1 MKSRSQNLSIFT
13 TIIVVTAGC
22 LIYGIMQ
29 GIHDNY
35 GIMMKSLVPAT
46 GVKYAD
52 ISFII
57 GVGAFL
63 YGLVQPFFGMLALK
77 KSNAFVMILG
87 IAMIVAGLVVTP
99 LCRNFWTMLP
109 FFGIILP
116 AGTGA
121 LSFGIVMSAL
131 TPILGEKKAAAVSG
145 IVQASAGVGD
155 ALMSPALQSLI
166 SWRGIFFSMTSF
178 AVMMACT
185 LPVVIWIGVKN
196 KNTQNCAHPD
206 TMETDSKTSTAK
218 SEIQNVSDAEN
229 LSSSAK
235 SEQNETLFSIIK
247 TAFKNPVYRKIFI
260 GFSTCGFNMSIIES
274 HLFSQYVSWGI
285 PETAA
290 SLVMTVYGVLT
301 MLGAMGTGF
310 LSTKFKMKN
319 VLGSVYAIRVVISL
333 SMLIAPHNMAYALI
347 ATGLL
352 GMTGDST
359 VPPTTGLITREFGAK
374 RLAVIYGTALIGHQ
388 VGAFLSSWFGG
399 ICVESFGSYVPLWC
413 ANAALC
419 ALAALASYSIRE
431 KK

>member
-1 MKSRSQNLSIFT
+1 MKSQAQTQKSRISLFT

-22 LIYGIMQ
+22 LVYGIMQ

-35 GIMMKSLVPAT
+35 GIMMKALVPAT
-46 GVKYAD
+46 SVKYAD

-63 YGLVQPFFGMLALK
+63 YGFVQPFFGLLALK
-77 KSNAFVMILG
+77 KSNALVMLLG

-99 LCRNFWTMLP
+99 LCRTFWTMLP

-121 LSFGIVMSAL
+121 VSFGIVMSAL

-155 ALMSPALQSLI
+155 ALMSPALQALI

-196 KNTQNCAHPD
+196 SNLPKDERESANTA
-206 TMETDSKTSTAK
+206 DSESK
-218 SEIQNVSDAEN
+218 
-229 LSSSAK
+229 
-235 SEQNETLFSIIK
+235 ETLWGIVR
-247 TAFKNPVYRKIFI
+247 TAFQNPTYRKIFI

-285 PETAA
+285 PESAA

-310 LSTKFKMKN
+310 LGTKFKMKN
-319 VLGSVYAIRVVISL
+319 VLGSVYAIRVFISL
-333 SMLIAPHNMAYALI
+333 SMLIAPKNMAYVLV
-347 ATGLL
+347 ATGFL

-374 RLAVIYGTALIGHQ
+374 RLAVIYGIALIGHQ
-388 VGAFLSSWFGG
+388 AGAFLSAWFGG
-399 ICVESFGSYVPLWC
+399 VCVERFGSYIPLWC

-419 ALAALASYSIRE
+419 ALAATASWSIKE
-431 KK
+431 N